1 MAKKGYAS
9 QAEAQRVAD
18 ERNLMSANSLYGLLP
33 HYAPY
38 HYHDPVTGERKW
50 FVRQEPKSPK

>member
-1 MAKKGYAS
+1 VAKKGYAS

-18 ERNLMSANSLYGLLP
+18 ERNVMSANSPYGMLP
-33 HYAPY
+33 QYAPY

-50 FVRQEPKSPK
+50 FVRQVPNSQK